1 MISVNND
8 WLEYYT
14 KHVEHAIDFYVGAYI
29 YFYFLPFN
37 TISIIRF
44 SIFFN
49 SCFINT
55 YNIFITY
62 FINLLL

>member
-29 YFYFLPFN
+29 YFYFLPF
-37 TISIIRF
+37 TILGE
-44 SIFFN
+44 N
-49 SCFINT
+49 S
-55 YNIFITY
+55 
-62 FINLLL
+62 